1 MAGVK
6 EEGMGG
12 AAVVV
17 AGDDDSR
24 NTQCVIC
31 LQDLREPCEI
41 VPCGH
46 CLFDL
51 ACAQIWLRQ
60 NPTCPLCKV
69 RAVRVLYGDGRGR
82 GGGGSPP
89 GPRLVWELPP
99 PGDAFLALWPRLYA
113 PSHDPERALPRR
125 RRRRRRRADD
135 EEEEAAAAAAL
146 RVRRQVYAQARFSMH
161 VGSNPVSGYRELTPD
176 LFRHDEELVSRA
188 RLFMR
193 RELQVFEFLS
203 HPTTTRTTA
212 SLSSPAPLPFSPRH
226 FSYSYSYNSSSSSF
240 RPSPPSPPM
249 SSPPAAR
256 RPRIPRAEFLL
267 EYVIAMLKSVDP
279 VGSAGAA
286 RAMLADHLGDAHAR
300 LFLHEL
306 RSWLRSPFAR
316 LEDWDRVVQY
326 PPAAEELEAAR
337 ERREREFAAREER
350 RDREFATREARRR
363 REEAERRMNRLH
375 HPDDG
380 GGGGGGDD
388 DDDDCLQL
396 HVRSLLLD
404 SASPMPRR
412 R

>member
-89 GPRLVWELPP
+89 GPRL
-99 PGDAFLALWPRLYA
+99 
-113 PSHDPERALPRR
+113 
-125 RRRRRRRADD
+125 
-135 EEEEAAAAAAL
+135 EEAAAAAAL